1 MDEKTKRTWI
11 SIVIAGVII
20 VGVLAIAV
28 VGGTAAF
35 LYSHINAR
43 VIGQDDANQAFTEAR
58 ARFSGQ
64 QALIELTHDD
74 EAVIHRDQLG
84 SRHDITALHAL
95 VYDERARKLT
105 HVDIPG
111 WLLHFMSAGGHLR
124 LANLDM
130 FGDDDQMRLTLD
142 DLERRGPGL
151 IMDVRRGH
159 GSALIVWT
167 E

>member
-1 MDEKTKRTWI
+1 MDEKAKRTWI

-20 VGVLAIAV
+20 VGVLAVAV

-35 LYSHINAR
+35 LYSHIHAR
-43 VIGQDDANQAFTEAR
+43 VIGPEDANQAFTEAR
-58 ARFSGQ
+58 ARFAGQ
-64 QALIELTHDD
+64 QPLIELTHDD

-84 SRHDITALHAL
+84 SRREVVALHAL

-105 HVDIPG
+105 HVDVPG

-130 FGDDDQMRLTLD
+130 FGDDDQTKLTLD
-142 DLERRGPGL
+142 DLERHGPGL

-159 GSALIVWT
+159 GSGLIVWT